1 VQFVKRTGDI
11 AVANTA
17 TGIVL
22 IAGTATFATEWYN
35 TEKVNWKV
43 PIATLLAAAVFDG
56 LGKLDDKAAI
66 GLSVLVLLGALTTKW
81 GGRSAV
87 ETVAA
92 IFTEQTEKKQ
102 SSTTKKKAA

>member
-1 VQFVKRTGDI
+1 M
-11 AVANTA
+11 ASTA
-17 TGIVL
+17 TGLVL

-35 TEKVNWKV
+35 TGKVNFKV

-56 LGKLDDKAAI
+56 LAKLDDKAAV

-92 IFTEQTEKKQ
+92 VFTEQTEKKKQ
-102 SSTTKKKAA
+102 PSTTKKAA